1 MQGQMGNLYGELINL
16 WLTWQSR
23 KFQPQKL
30 MPPQHTC
37 ANALES
43 TKVKGIA
50 KALKASDMHTYVI
63 LYSRKLSREK
73 TFADR

>member
-1 MQGQMGNLYGELINL
+1 MHGQMGNLCGELINL

-30 MPPQHTC
+30 MPPQNIC

-50 KALKASDMHTYVI
+50 KVFKTGDMHTYM
-63 LYSRKLSREK
+63 LYCIAGN
-73 TFADR
+73 F